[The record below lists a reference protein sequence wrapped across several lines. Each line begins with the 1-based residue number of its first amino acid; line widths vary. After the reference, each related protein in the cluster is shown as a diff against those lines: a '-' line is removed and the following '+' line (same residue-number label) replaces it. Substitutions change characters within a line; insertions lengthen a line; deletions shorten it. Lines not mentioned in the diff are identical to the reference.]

1 MQLSIPRRLGRRSR
15 SVLVAAVAAVAVA
28 ALVVAAGCAFGLA
41 LTGGDHGLA
50 IRRTG

>member
-15 SVLVAAVAAVAVA
+15 SVLVAAVAVA

-41 LTGGDHGLA
+41 LTGGGEA
-50 IRRTG
+50 YGWGRG